1 MLRDRNFITGSILVI
16 VVACGLQFTS
26 GILSG
31 EVYAAPSSLQSETAD
46 AVIAASRADNRAMAH
61 IEHLV
66 NKIGTRPADTLA
78 YLEAC
83 WWVRDELCRFGLAN
97 VHLERVGEIEGYFP
111 EDEAAA
117 QYQLLHRKL
126 FGEKADLARIPIVN
140 VVADLPGTEW
150 PDEYV
155 ILGGHLD
162 STPQGDGAL
171 DNGTGVAAIMETA
184 RLLVEAQV
192 QPRRTIR
199 FILFGGEEVGL
210 RGSRGYVE
218 AHPDLMLKISAVY
231 IMDRGT
237 AYVSGLKATSPLEND
252 LRQAFTAADGLDPE
266 LSFAVDSVDYL
277 PAAVDCG
284 GTAVVAGPDEAAKM
298 RAAGGCGSARGAAA
312 GSSCSPARNASNL
325 KTGSVCR
332 GDTVRSTSTSG
343 CATAGQTIVEIPH
356 VTADGDTVIEQVV
369 IAGSGAPVKD
379 VTLESLGLTVEE
391 LTAKIRDGEFKRAVA
406 LGSSDHAPFLQ
417 AGVPAFFLQQNN
429 TPEVPYPAHTPEDT
443 LDKVVPR
450 YLEHSA
456 LVLALGTLGTA
467 NLDNLLSRERLT
479 APAVDPSPRAD

>member
-1 MLRDRNFITGSILVI
+1 MFRDRNFITGSILVI

-26 GILSG
+26 GKLSG
-31 EVYAAPSSLQSETAD
+31 EVYAAPSSPQSETAD

-83 WWVRDELCRFGLAN
+83 WWVRDELRRFGLAN

-140 VVADLPGTEW
+140 VVADIPGTEW

-325 KTGSVCR
+325 KAGSVCR
-332 GDTVRSTSTSG
+332 GDTL
-343 CATAGQTIVEIPH
+343 
-356 VTADGDTVIEQVV
+356 IEQVV

-429 TPEVPYPAHTPEDT
+429 TPEVPYPAHTGT
-443 LDKVVPR
+443 LCPGTGSRYPR
-450 YLEHSA
+450 YSEPGQPA
-456 LVLALGTLGTA
+456 VARTTDGTGGRPVST
-467 NLDNLLSRERLT
+467 RRLT
-479 APAVDPSPRAD
+479 GMD

>member
-83 WWVRDELCRFGLAN
+83 RWVRDELRRFGLAN

-140 VVADLPGTEW
+140 VVADIPGTEW

-237 AYVSGLKATSPLEND
+237 A
-252 LRQAFTAADGLDPE
+252 AA
-266 LSFAVDSVDYL
+266 
-277 PAAVDCG
+277 
-284 GTAVVAGPDEAAKM
+284 
-298 RAAGGCGSARGAAA
+298 
-312 GSSCSPARNASNL
+312 
-325 KTGSVCR
+325 
-332 GDTVRSTSTSG
+332 
-343 CATAGQTIVEIPH
+343 
-356 VTADGDTVIEQVV
+356 
-369 IAGSGAPVKD
+369 
-379 VTLESLGLTVEE
+379 
-391 LTAKIRDGEFKRAVA
+391 
-406 LGSSDHAPFLQ
+406 
-417 AGVPAFFLQQNN
+417 
-429 TPEVPYPAHTPEDT
+429 
-443 LDKVVPR
+443 
-450 YLEHSA
+450 
-456 LVLALGTLGTA
+456 
-467 NLDNLLSRERLT
+467 
-479 APAVDPSPRAD
+479 